1 MRRLVGV
8 CGLLVAGLD
17 SANKQSYVHCG
28 LKMELA
34 ASLAAG
40 LHSWD
45 PDQLW
50 AELQLLQP
58 SWLALLVSRQLA
70 RVSGSGV
77 AQVTAALAQLEL
89 EPVARVA
96 AVSQLY
102 RGLATAQ
109 LHAVARVVWAR
120 RSSAPLTTFALMAR
134 LDRVKEAAQ
143 EKERQVVRLRSGV
156 SVKVAPMVEDLNTI
170 AQYIHG
176 TATVPDTA
184 PSILALLFKMSSCDN
199 F

>member
-1 MRRLVGV
+1 M

-17 SANKQSYVHCG
+17 SANKQSYIHCG

-70 RVSGSGV
+70 RVPGSGV

-120 RSSAPLTTFALMAR
+120 RCSAPLTTFALMAR
-134 LDRVKEAAQ
+134 LERVKEAAQ

-156 SVKVAPMVEDLNTI
+156 SVKVAPLVEDLNTI
-170 AQYIHG
+170 AQHIHG

-184 PSILALLFKMSSCDN
+184 PSITALLFKMSSCDN